1 LGTAL
6 LHGLVLSFG
15 LILPLGAQNTFVLTQ
30 GALHRRWTGALPS
43 VLTAAV
49 SDTLLITLAVSGL
62 SLVLL
67 TVPWLQMALQW
78 CGVLFLLYMGWSTW
92 RAAAAV
98 DRDSGGTPGTARGA
112 APGGGPSGPAG
123 DAAPDEAWP
132 ARRQVAFAASVS
144 LLNPHAIL
152 DTVAVIGTGALAYT
166 GTARLAFSLACIAVS
181 WVWFFGL
188 SLAGHLMGVLA
199 AGANLQRW
207 LIRASAVIMWG
218 VALQLLR
225 SLLLA

>member
-1 LGTAL
+1 MAAAL
-6 LHGLVLSFG
+6 LHGLLLAFG

-30 GALHRRWTGALPS
+30 GALHRRWSGALPA

-49 SDTLLITLAVSGL
+49 SDTLLITVAISGL

-67 TVPWLQMALQW
+67 TVPWLKAALSW
-78 CGVLFLLYMGWSTW
+78 GGVPFLAYMGWATW
-92 RAAAAV
+92 RSDAQA
-98 DRDSGGTPGTARGA
+98 DQGA
-112 APGGGPSGPAG
+112 ARLAVGGSTDRVTAQAAG
-123 DAAPDEAWP
+123 EGWP

-152 DTVAVIGTGALAYT
+152 DTVAVIGTSALQYAGA
-166 GTARLAFSLACIAVS
+166 ARLAFALACIGAS

-188 SLAGHLMGVLA
+188 SLAGYLMGLFA

-207 LIRASAVIMWG
+207 LNRASAVIMWG
-218 VALQLLR
+218 VAFRLLL
-225 SLLLA
+225 SLLSL